1 VCCESVF
8 ECHGV
13 VRVYLCVMGT
23 HVGRG
28 CTSQRYFRPRVLR
41 RTAFVDVVCVTGM
54 SAYESCSTVR
64 MWRKGERENGVFSMM
79 RTTRQTLKTQRTKFD
94 VSNVVRFYVLLRV
107 MCVNY

>member
-64 MWRKGERENGVFSMM
+64 MWRKGERENGVFSMIKQHDKHSK
-79 RTTRQTLKTQRTKFD
+79 RKERSLTFRRREVLCVVASD
-94 VSNVVRFYVLLRV
+94 V
-107 MCVNY
+107 C